1 MRVLITVGSTRFDAL
16 VEAALSQ
23 PVLNALTQKGY
34 SDVVVQCGNFQVDDD
49 AFSRISP
56 AERER
61 NVRMYGVDIDVWKF
75 KPSLDE
81 EYDAADLVIGHAG
94 LRSPYLF
101 LYYRWHAICPSMTLR
116 ICCPGSGTILDVLR
130 RGKPLIIVP
139 NPTLLDNHQE
149 DMAHAMGKMGHAKVS
164 TVK

>member
-1 MRVLITVGSTRFDAL
+1 MRVLVTVGSTRFDSL

-23 PVLNALTQKGY
+23 PVLNTLTQKGY
-34 SDVVVQCGNFQVDDD
+34 SHVIIQCGNSRVDD
-49 AFSRISP
+49 AFSP
-56 AERER
+56 TDRER
-61 NVRMYGVDIDVWKF
+61 NFRRHGVNIDVWRF

-94 LRSPYLF
+94 SCSPVFFFAY
-101 LYYRWHAICPSMTLR
+101 TTDDLR

-149 DMAHAMGKMGHAKVS
+149 DMAHAMGKLGHARIS
-164 TVK
+164 MVK